1 MDLGHGNGKVLR
13 SANFG
18 RSNFASFP
26 KRLKG
31 WKKKKTGFQSDIKRV
46 ALEKLPFRS
55 STGRVFFP
63 EIKNLVCELSIIKSF
78 QLVNISE
85 NYSWFHSDAN
95 LSTASEVRE
104 TMMFSICTYLYQDL
118 YLVWKWG
125 TLPQQIAMENNEDW
139 IWQSGSRG
147 KQ

>member
-18 RSNFASFP
+18 RSNFARVP

-118 YLVWKWG
+118 YLV
-125 TLPQQIAMENNEDW
+125 
-139 IWQSGSRG
+139 
-147 KQ
+147 